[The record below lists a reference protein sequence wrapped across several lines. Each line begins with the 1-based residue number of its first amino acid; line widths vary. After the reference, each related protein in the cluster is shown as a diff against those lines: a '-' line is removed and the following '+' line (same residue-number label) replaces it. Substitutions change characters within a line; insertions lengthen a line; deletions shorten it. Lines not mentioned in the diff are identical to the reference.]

1 MTSYLKVFWF
11 MLLNFHHILQHLTE
25 VSGEVLLTQV
35 KSEMRMDVHVALPTI
50 HHVWLRYD
58 SAR

>member
-35 KSEMRMDVHVALPTI
+35 LHAHGRACSFAYNTS
-50 HHVWLRYD
+50 WLVTL
-58 SAR
+58 